1 MTQIELFKG
10 SDRRKQ
16 NPQNWLLKL
25 EGAKFNYDTA
35 DEQRIYTFQ
44 KHLEHGSRAQTW
56 WNDELNAT
64 DKSTWAHVE
73 AAFHKKWPPTQRVKP
88 TMEDRQEKLFHLK
101 LTENEVG
108 EKVGDDED
116 ELVYSHIDWALK
128 VLALAEDIEDDKGM
142 LIPVARNNLPLS
154 VRTLLPNDI
163 STWDKFTD
171 GVCNISINRL
181 LDEKA
186 RDKAFRTTT
195 EAVANLTITQ
205 PTSRYNFPAYQ
216 RSPYRTPYQRTQP
229 MTIEPQE
236 QTTTN
241 QPSTPISAPKTP
253 NARTNTTNDPFTG
266 STIRA
271 TTNNTRFLTTP
282 ASPSANRG
290 SGYVKLAQQ
299 SINDNR
305 PYNDTEDGRQKYQ
318 TALASWTQ
326 KYGGIQADWN
336 TGHIPLTPGSSPLGS
351 NECYT
356 CGRAGHRR
364 DECTWTGKPIPDVE
378 ANWRARINGLVRPR
392 RARFTESPGAV
403 PVFLVDAD
411 EVEIDPDVYDTTGL
425 EFTDY
430 EDQGNGQG
438 SR

>member
-25 EGAKFNYDTA
+25 EGAKFQYDTS
-35 DEQRIYTFQ
+35 DEQRIYTFR
-44 KHLEHGSRAQTW
+44 KHLEHGSRAQAW
-56 WNDELNAT
+56 WNDELT
-64 DKSTWAHVE
+64 PDDKTTWEKVE
-73 AAFHKKWPPTQRVKP
+73 TAFHKKWPPAQRIQP
-88 TMEDRQEKLFHLK
+88 TMEDRQEKLFSLK
-101 LTENEVG
+101 LTEDEVG
-108 EKVGDDED
+108 EKIGDDED
-116 ELVYSHIDWALK
+116 ELVYSHVDWALK
-128 VLALAEDIEDDKGM
+128 ILALAEEIEDDKGM

-171 GVCNISINRL
+171 GVCNISISRL
-181 LDEKA
+181 LDEKT
-186 RDKAFRTTT
+186 RDKALRTTT
-195 EAVANLTITQ
+195 EAVSNLTITQ
-205 PTSRYNFPAYQ
+205 STPRYNFPTYQ
-216 RSPYRTPYQRTQP
+216 RTPYRTPYQRTQP
-229 MTIEPQE
+229 TPAEPQE
-236 QTTTN
+236 QPTAK
-241 QPSTPISAPKTP
+241 QPSTPTTNFRTP
-253 NARTNTTNDPFTG
+253 NTRTNATNDPYTG

-271 TTNNTRFLTTP
+271 TNNTRFLATP
-282 ASPSANRG
+282 TSPSVDRG

-305 PYNDTEDGRQKYQ
+305 PYNDTEDGHQKYQ
-318 TALASWTQ
+318 IALASWTQ
-326 KYGGIQADWN
+326 KYGGIQADWS

-356 CGRAGHRR
+356 CGKAGHRR
-364 DECTWTGKPIPDVE
+364 DECSWTGNPIPDVE
-378 ANWRARINGLVRPR
+378 ANWRARINGLLRPR
-392 RARFTESPGAV
+392 RARFTETPGAV
-403 PVFLVDAD
+403 PVFIIDAD